1 MRREFL
7 LNISFLVAVNL
18 IIKPAYIFGIDLEVQ
33 NRVGPGAYGLFAAL
47 FSLTYILQI
56 VNDAG
61 IQQSNNRNIA
71 SDRGLM
77 TQRYPALAG
86 VKAWLAIAYLVA
98 CALAAWAMGYDGD
111 VWPLMLHIAFNQV
124 LLSWLQFLR
133 SNVSGLGMY
142 RRDSLLSVMDKLW
155 MILLCGSMLY
165 LPALREHFSL
175 EAFVWAQTASLVLT
189 IGQARFFLAGR
200 GLRWLGLPSIQT
212 MQPLLRQSLP
222 YALVV
227 LLMTS
232 YNRLDTVMLER
243 LLPDGELQA
252 GIYQMAFRL
261 LDALNNF
268 AFLFGALLLPM
279 LANLLSRGEDPS
291 PLVSLGARLLLAG
304 SVASAAALSK
314 FAPELIGALYDRPEP
329 AAVEA
334 LHLLAWVFVPVCLM
348 YVYSTLLTAGGRL
361 REMNLVLGL
370 TALTNLGLL
379 VLLVPSQ
386 GIHGAALASL
396 VTQGGVSL
404 AMMVLCHARMGL
416 QWSWTEHGRMAAF
429 LAAGLAVSLY
439 LPAPARLPWWQGMLL
454 VFVATGSI
462 AALLGLLPLRPFLAL
477 LRARLSA

>member
-7 LNISFLVAVNL
+7 LNITFLVAVNL

-47 FSLTYILQI
+47 FSLSYILQI

-61 IQQSNNRNIA
+61 IQQSNNRAIA
-71 SDRGLM
+71 GDRALL

-86 VKAWLAIAYLVA
+86 VKTWLAIVYLGA
-98 CALAAWAMGYDGD
+98 CALAALALGYDTE
-111 VWPLMLHIAFNQV
+111 VWPLLQHIALNQV

-155 MILLCGSMLY
+155 MILLCGALLY
-165 LPALREHFSL
+165 LPALRERFTL
-175 EAFVWAQTASLVLT
+175 QDFVWAQTASLALT
-189 IGQARFFLAGR
+189 IVHARYYLAGR
-200 GLRWLGLPSIQT
+200 GLRWLGFPSLQT
-212 MQPLLRQSLP
+212 MLPLLRHSLP

-243 LLPDGELQA
+243 LLPDGETQA

-279 LANLLSRGEDPS
+279 LANLLARGADPS

-314 FAPELIGALYDRPEP
+314 FAPELIGALYDRPETE
-329 AAVEA
+329 AVEA
-334 LHLLAWVFVPVCLM
+334 LRLLAWVFVPVCLM
-348 YVYSTLLTAGGRL
+348 YVYSTLLTADGRL
-361 REMNLVLGL
+361 REMNLVLGA
-370 TALTNLGLL
+370 TALANLILL
-379 VLLVPSQ
+379 AVLVPAQ
-386 GIHGAALASL
+386 GIQGAALASL

-404 AMMVLCHARMGL
+404 AMMVLCHYRMGL
-416 QWSWTEHGRMAAF
+416 TWSWSEHGRMAAF
-429 LAAGLAVSLY
+429 LAAGILVSLY
-439 LPAPARLPWWQGMLL
+439 LPAPSSLPWWQGM
-454 VFVATGSI
+454 VFIFLAIGSL
-462 AALLGLLPLRPFLAL
+462 AASFGLLPLRPFLAL
-477 LRARLSA
+477 LRSRLSA